1 MASIPHHPSA
11 RACPAEAGLSARVR
25 VAWTIAPEAMRAARP
40 DLAAIAD
47 ARSVMLV
54 WSISGV
60 GEQTGEATVMLEA
73 DGRDIGFA
81 LAPAGL
87 VADVRRDE
95 ASGTIG
101 VRIAGLLDLVLD
113 ASSLEPLYART
124 SLLGVLGLRGGSYR
138 VARASRE

>member
-11 RACPAEAGLSARVR
+11 RACPSDAGLSARAR
-25 VAWTIAPEAMRAARP
+25 VAWTISLEAMRGARP

-47 ARSVMLV
+47 ARTVMLV
-54 WSISGV
+54 WTISGV
-60 GEQTGEATVMLEA
+60 GDETCAASVMLEA
-73 DGRDIGFA
+73 DGHDIGFA

-87 VADVRRDE
+87 VAGVRRDE

-101 VRIAGLLDLVLD
+101 VRVAGLLDLVLD

-124 SLLGVLGLRGGSYR
+124 SLLGVLGLRGGTYR
-138 VARASRE
+138 VARSLRE